1 MRCMRR
7 WFRLRVRASRLVT
20 YSSFVAE
27 TLGGGL
33 TAAAAVLSAL
43 AFFLSVLFLAQ
54 AGAPSSGLF
63 ALLFLTNV
71 GYSAIALSGAS
82 AMVNDLRGSAQVFLS
97 QPLSRTI
104 YVLAWL
110 VALLASMIAVF
121 SALLFSLAVIDPG
134 LLGTLSLG
142 TALAWLLDSA
152 LLSLLLLAAALL
164 LRRTSALV
172 ITWAAVEFGVS
183 LLFFSERLAQAVV
196 VLRPLYGVLSRG
208 GAVDTP
214 VLAGS
219 ALLAAALLAL
229 LYWLARA
236 RLEV

>member
-7 WFRLRVRASRLVT
+7 WFRLRVRASRLAT

-43 AFFLSVLFLAQ
+43 AFLFVLFLAPV
-54 AGAPSSGLF
+54 GAPSSGLF
-63 ALLFLTNV
+63 AVLFFTNV

-82 AMVNDLRGSAQVFLS
+82 AMASDLRGSAQVFLS

-104 YVLAWL
+104 YALAWL

-121 SALLFSLAVIDPG
+121 SALLLSLAVIDPG
-134 LLGTLSLG
+134 LLGTLSLSI
-142 TALAWLLDSA
+142 ALAWLLDSA

-164 LRRTSALV
+164 LRRTSVLV

-183 LLFFSERLAQAVV
+183 LLFFSEQLAQAVV
-196 VLRPLYGVLSRG
+196 VLRPLYGVLLRG

-214 VLAGS
+214 ALAGS